1 MHVFAK
7 TPTRLHSFTKE
18 ETAARSW
25 RIGGAKE
32 RSKPFFADSEFH
44 WPSFEV
50 PLKSGFWSASHPVR
64 AVLQW
69 LSAHL
74 RIQPSPNATAFVAP
88 DTSWFGQ
95 PGRAHAPDVG
105 IVARPLRGQVRQNAK
120 TQTPVAA
127 SEPALDAWVLL
138 DANGEC
144 TRINESFSTLF
155 DLHIQDLMH
164 MPPAEILAAI
174 QLNCQP
180 LKPFP
185 QFEYLYEKML
195 NSSLN
200 APNYK
205 CIIEID
211 WPRKTLVQLSRMT
224 IRSESISGILFFRDV
239 THSVMESEKQK
250 RSHIK
255 TDEDLRQYFNEV
267 YGLDKAEA

>member
-7 TPTRLHSFTKE
+7 TPTRLHPFTKE
-18 ETAARSW
+18 ET
-25 RIGGAKE
+25 GAKGWKTD
-32 RSKPFFADSEFH
+32 RTKGHAKPFFADSEFH
-44 WPSFEV
+44 WPSFEA
-50 PLKSGFWSASHPVR
+50 PLQPGRWGAIQPVR
-64 AVLQW
+64 VMLRW
-69 LSAHL
+69 LSAFL
-74 RIQPSPNATAFVAP
+74 RIQPHPQATAFVAP
-88 DTSWFGQ
+88 DTSWLGQ
-95 PGRAHAPDVG
+95 PDRVHAPEGTVV
-105 IVARPLRGQVRQNAK
+105 VAPQRRQVRQEAK
-120 TQTPVAA
+120 TKAPVAA

-174 QLNCQP
+174 QFNCQP

-200 APNYK
+200 VPNYK

-224 IRSESISGILFFRDV
+224 IRSEAISGILFFRDV